1 MNENPHREVEFGFH
15 NGVTEKILKGIREE
29 KYDVGFCSMKE
40 GQKDLEFFPV
50 AQEKLIAAVPLGHP
64 LASRGSV
71 EIAELAVYPQIFFN
85 EESGLR
91 PVIDQIFKEQGE
103 KPDIRYMVDED
114 SALVGLV
121 AKGFGVGIVP
131 DVPAI
136 RSMRAA
142 FLEIENLNYRRLIYM
157 VTCKNKY
164 LAPIAKDFI
173 DYVKSRHGLK
183 K

>member
-71 EIAELAVYPQIFFN
+71 EIAELAVYPQI
-85 EESGLR
+85 SLM
-91 PVIDQIFKEQGE
+91 K
-103 KPDIRYMVDED
+103 
-114 SALVGLV
+114 
-121 AKGFGVGIVP
+121 
-131 DVPAI
+131 
-136 RSMRAA
+136 RAA
-142 FLEIENLNYRRLIYM
+142 
-157 VTCKNKY
+157 CG
-164 LAPIAKDFI
+164 P
-173 DYVKSRHGLK
+173 
-183 K
+183 